1 MNKHEKILF
10 EHIAFIYGKDEADS
24 IFDRII
30 KRLDHFRKHNPDLVH
45 SHPTDRVSEA
55 DSILITYG
63 DMVRTGGERP
73 LKTLASFLQK
83 YIGDVIST
91 VHILPFY
98 PYSSDDGFSIIDYY
112 QVNPDFGDW
121 EDIEYLGKN
130 FRLMFDAVVNH
141 VSSQSVWFQG
151 FLKDD
156 PAYREFFTVVDP
168 GTDLSRVFRPRAA
181 PVLTPFLTPSGEKLV
196 WTTFSADQIDLNFA
210 NPDVLLEV
218 IDILLFFAAH
228 GADFIRLDAVTFV
241 WKEIGT
247 TCVNSPHTHRIVQT
261 IRTVF
266 DLAAPKV
273 AIITETNVPHK
284 DNIAYFGDGTNE
296 AQLVYNFALPLLTI
310 NAFNQQNTSPLS
322 AWASTLNLPS
332 DQTTFFNFLACH
344 DGIGILPVKD
354 ILIASDIEDVVE
366 RTNQQGGF
374 ISYKSNEDGSQSPY
388 ELNINYLDILGDPQK
403 PAGDIETTAQRFLAT
418 QAIMLV
424 LRGVPGIY
432 FHSLFGSRNWAK
444 GVEQTGR
451 YRTINREKFLVDQL
465 EKELADPQSLRHHV
479 FHGYHHLLI
488 IRKSNPAFHPSSG
501 QEILS
506 VDKSIFALIRTS
518 IDQDS
523 HTLCLTNVTPENV
536 NIKLDLD
543 TLPLSNALTLVD
555 ILTGDLIPVTQGQLR
570 LTFTPYQVL
579 WLQKQ

>member
-24 IFDRII
+24 IFGRII
-30 KRLDHFRKHNPDLVH
+30 KRLDRFRKHYPDLVH
-45 SHPTDRVSEA
+45 SYPTDRVSKD

-63 DMVRTGGERP
+63 DMVRTEGERP
-73 LKTLASFLQK
+73 LKTLASFLHK

-141 VSSQSVWFQG
+141 ISSQSVWFQG

-156 PAYREFFTVVDP
+156 PAFREFFTVVDP

-181 PVLTPFLTPSGEKLV
+181 PVLTPFVTPSGEKLV

-310 NAFNQQNTSPLS
+310 NTFHQQNTSPLS

-354 ILIASDIEDVVE
+354 ILSASDIEDAVE
-366 RTNQQGGF
+366 RTHQLGGF
-374 ISYKSNEDGSQSPY
+374 VSYKSNEDGSQSPY

-418 QAIMLV
+418 QALMLV

-432 FHSLFGSRNWAK
+432 FHSLFGSRNWVK

-465 EKELADPQSLRHHV
+465 EKELADPQSLRYHV
-479 FHGYHHLLI
+479 YHGYHHLLK

-501 QEILS
+501 QEILI

-523 HTLCLTNVTPENV
+523 HTLCLINVTPENV

-543 TLPLSNALTLVD
+543 TLPLSNAVTLVD
-555 ILTGDLIPVTQGQLR
+555 ILTGDLFPVSQGQLR